1 MSTQT
6 LRCAF
11 DVWLA
16 LKTQLIVFV
25 FLLTTLT
32 VPVFGSMPNGV
43 TLPNHPT
50 FLNQLAAAI
59 TTATVGVVTPTATN
73 SGSNN
78 TPGQQTTAPA
88 PNTKATAGSKLKIHN
103 AQGSAPM
110 DLEIDNELDDTD
122 VTPTTVKTSDKLS
135 GSGLTLPDA
144 QQLYINGLM
153 QTPPGYLYFP
163 TAQNAAAAAAA
174 AAAVATAAT
183 TPSSTTG
190 QSANPS
196 LQSNTNAQM
205 LIDPTAMMAAAM
217 QQMQNNY
224 AAAGYAAA
232 AAAAG
237 MPTDANSAGMDASLT
252 TGKN

>member
-1 MSTQT
+1 MT
-6 LRCAF
+6 A
-11 DVWLA
+11 
-16 LKTQLIVFV
+16 
-25 FLLTTLT
+25 LT

-43 TLPNHPT
+43 TLPNHPN
-50 FLNQLAAAI
+50 FINQLAAAI

-78 TPGQQTTAPA
+78 TPVQQKTAPA
-88 PNTKATAGSKLKIHN
+88 PNNKSTAGSKQPHN

-110 DLEIDNELDDTD
+110 DLENDNELDDAD
-122 VTPTTVKTSDKLS
+122 VSPATVKTSDKLP

-153 QTPPGYLYFP
+153 HTPPGYLYFP

-183 TPSSTTG
+183 TPSSTTA
-190 QSANPS
+190 QTANPS

-205 LIDPTAMMAAAM
+205 LLDPTAMMAAAM

-252 TGKN
+252 TGNN